1 MYMLCVMGVPSR
13 NVQKREPPPWGTAC
27 AVPYLLDLQDFHLHR
42 PAVLQPD
49 NPVAAG
55 EGGSPVR
62 DKQKPFVPQLLS
74 EGAQQQP
81 ERREF
86 PDAALPHDATF
97 SRLETVKQKSFMIAR
112 DMSQQ
117 RAFEANRYL
126 IIVSYI

>member
-27 AVPYLLDLQDFHLHR
+27 AAPYLLDLQGFHLHR
-42 PAVLQPD
+42 PAILQPD
-49 NPVAAG
+49 DPVA
-55 EGGSPVR
+55 SPVR
-62 DKQKPFVPQLLS
+62 DKQQPFVPQLLS
-74 EGAQQQP
+74 EGTQQQP

-126 IIVSYI
+126 IIVSYS

>member
-13 NVQKREPPPWGTAC
+13 KVQKREPPPWGTAC

-62 DKQKPFVPQLLS
+62 DKQ
-74 EGAQQQP
+74 QP

-97 SRLETVKQKSFMIAR
+97 SWLETVKQKSFMIAR

-126 IIVSYI
+126 IIVSYG